1 MKELI
6 KDEFKEVKSLISSL
20 GHRVETENSTFRL
33 KEMNT
38 LEEFDEHEDDMRD
51 EEYMELFVSISFLLM
66 FHFSHRTYIN

>member
-66 FHFSHRTYIN
+66 LHFSHRTYIN